1 MTAPGKGAVMKI
13 DKDQILN
20 LIRQFGD
27 KDKAG
32 EAEQTLPQEV
42 DTDNSEHA
50 NMLSRFGLDPAKIE
64 GLLGKLPGGLGDK
77 LGNFLK

>member
-1 MTAPGKGAVMKI
+1 MKI

-32 EAEQTLPQEV
+32 EAEQALPQEV

-50 NMLSRFGLDPAKIE
+50 NLLSRFGLDASSIA

-77 LGNFLK
+77 LGGFLK